1 MAKDID
7 VLLEQ
12 QVDQMTA
19 VLKSHASHIESMLAQ
34 HRFQVAQ
41 LALHNSPEPFVRE
54 VFNHLRN
61 RLVQVTINE
70 AGLADAEDARYL
82 LRILD
87 RMELS
92 ALEGKPF

>member
-7 VLLEQ
+7 VLLQ
-12 QVDQMTA
+12 QQADQMTA

-41 LALHNSPEPFVRE
+41 LALHNSPDPFVRE
-54 VFNHLRN
+54 VFNHLRD